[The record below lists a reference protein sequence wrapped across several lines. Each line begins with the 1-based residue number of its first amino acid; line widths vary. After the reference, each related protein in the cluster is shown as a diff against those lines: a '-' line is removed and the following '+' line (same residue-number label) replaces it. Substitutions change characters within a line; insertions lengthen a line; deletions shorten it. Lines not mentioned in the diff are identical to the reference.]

1 MYESAVVSIWRLSA
15 AGAGAGSGALSGS
28 LSLTADTELCFA
40 DTAVIRHQPPPGA
53 DIQTILL
60 KVDTKA
66 KKDEFFVI
74 AVSVIKKIWESLLKV
89 SSEWT
94 ITIFRENMCPC
105 KAAAS
110 HPQL

>member
-53 DIQTILL
+53 DIQTSLL
-60 KVDTKA
+60 KVQKL

-94 ITIFRENMCPC
+94 LKNFRENVFPC